1 MAAPVQ
7 DKILVVCPKCGHSQ
21 PEPRTGFSTLCRK
34 CGAHFHI
41 QEVVKSA
48 KKIPQVKAKAEPKSE
63 KKRVTC
69 SDCGTELLVALSAQS
84 TMCKRCSSY
93 LDLKD
98 YQIANAVSKN
108 FKTKGA
114 FILEP
119 TGYVFNTEIIA
130 GEAVLKGRLL
140 GKLRA
145 EGSLTIYDTAEIK
158 GTITAGCLVI
168 PSGNR
173 FRWKDTLKLGG
184 ADIAGELV
192 ANVQAEGTVVIRSTA
207 RFFGDIVAKG
217 LVVEE
222 GAVVVGQMKIE
233 SAAPVAATTATVAP
247 APEKRES
254 EKKATEKKESPA
266 PAPTRTRAAKK

>member
-21 PEPRTGFSTLCRK
+21 PEPRTGFSTLCKK

-41 QEVVKSA
+41 QEVLKSA
-48 KKIPQVKAKAEPKSE
+48 KKIPQTRAKAEPKSE

-69 SDCGTELLVALSAQS
+69 FDCGTELFVAPSAQS

-98 YQIANAVSKN
+98 YQITNAVSKN
-108 FKTKGA
+108 FKTKGI
-114 FILEP
+114 FVLEP
-119 TGYVFNTEIIA
+119 TGYVFNTEIFV

-168 PSGNR
+168 PAANH
-173 FRWKDTLKLGG
+173 FRWKDVLKLGG
-184 ADIAGELV
+184 ADIAGEMV
-192 ANVQAEGTVVIRSTA
+192 ANVQCEGTVVIRSTA
-207 RFFGDIVAKG
+207 RFFGDVVARG

-233 SAAPVAATTATVAP
+233 SGAPAAPAATTVAP
-247 APEKRES
+247 APAKQE
-254 EKKATEKKESPA
+254 TEKKETPA
-266 PAPTRTRAAKK
+266 PAATRTRATKK

>member
-21 PEPRTGFSTLCRK
+21 PEPRTGYSTLCRK
-34 CGAHFHI
+34 CGAHFRI

-48 KKIPQVKAKAEPKSE
+48 KKIPASKAKVKAEPKAE
-63 KKRVTC
+63 IKRVTC
-69 SDCGTELLVALSAQS
+69 FDCGTVLHVAPSAQS

-108 FKTKGA
+108 FKTKGV

-119 TGYVFNTEIIA
+119 TGYVFNTEIFV
-130 GEAVLKGRLL
+130 GEAILKGRLL

-173 FRWKDTLKLGG
+173 FRWKDVLKLGG

-207 RFFGDIVAKG
+207 RLFGDVVAKG

-233 SAAPVAATTATVAP
+233 IAPAVPPPAAPATEKRQTPTPAP
-247 APEKRES
+247 AP
-254 EKKATEKKESPA
+254 TPT
-266 PAPTRTRAAKK
+266 PTRTRAAKK